1 VALGWTRYLAKIV
14 APEGSKEVAVGQPI
28 AITVSVKILHSF
40 FFSQHSVRSDDLTF
54 TFEIQT
60 KQISDDVW

>member
-60 KQISDDVW
+60 KQISDDAR

>member
-28 AITVSVKILHSF
+28 AITVSVKILCS
-40 FFSQHSVRSDDLTF
+40 FFSQHNVWSNDLTF